1 LPKAQR
7 TRGLSSYHK
16 FKHKSWPNFI
26 FRISTKHQLQ
36 NHNETS
42 ASPQNLSFKILAKLS
57 FRISTKIQLHNLYK
71 TSAEKNWPNSSFTSC
86 LDFEICKNC
95 CQHDPLQQ
103 QLQHQQ
109 VFSWNFHM
117 PGLHQSSLLNSS
129 EWVSQSVT
137 DKGKQ
142 WSDSGPIKRNN
153 CKRIDW
159 SLIKVFVDN
168 LVCPEKLKEGKNYA
182 CPCIYH
188 HLWRTS

>member
-1 LPKAQR
+1 MGSGAGQWKKTLPKAQR

-86 LDFEICKNC
+86 LDFKICKNC

-109 VFSWNFHM
+109 VLSWNLHT
-117 PGLHQSSLLNSS
+117 PGLHQSSLLNRSQ
-129 EWVSQSVT
+129 WVSQWVS
-137 DKGKQ
+137 
-142 WSDSGPIKRNN
+142 
-153 CKRIDW
+153 
-159 SLIKVFVDN
+159 
-168 LVCPEKLKEGKNYA
+168 
-182 CPCIYH
+182 
-188 HLWRTS
+188 

>member
-1 LPKAQR
+1 MGSAYKNNFFR
-7 TRGLSSYHK
+7 SYQK
-16 FKHKSWPNFI
+16 FSHKSQSNFI
-26 FRISTKHQLQ
+26 FRILTKHQLQ

-86 LDFEICKNC
+86 LDFKICKNC

-109 VFSWNFHM
+109 VLSWNLHT

-129 EWVSQSVT
+129 ESVSQLLTRVNNDRT
-137 DKGKQ
+137 RVGYLGKQ
-142 WSDSGPIKRNN
+142 
-153 CKRIDW
+153 
-159 SLIKVFVDN
+159 
-168 LVCPEKLKEGKNYA
+168 
-182 CPCIYH
+182 
-188 HLWRTS
+188 